1 MINVVLIIAS
11 LISMA
16 SAKGIFP
23 TVQELESALH
33 AQRGGEIPKQVVTQY
48 GVFTGY
54 YLGATDRG
62 GGRYSV
68 ELQLRQ

>member
-11 LISMA
+11 LVSMA

-23 TVQELESALH
+23 TVQELEATLS
-33 AQRGGEIPKQVVTQY
+33 AQRGGELPKLIVTRF
-48 GVFTGY
+48 GVFHGY

-68 ELQLRQ
+68 ELQLRR